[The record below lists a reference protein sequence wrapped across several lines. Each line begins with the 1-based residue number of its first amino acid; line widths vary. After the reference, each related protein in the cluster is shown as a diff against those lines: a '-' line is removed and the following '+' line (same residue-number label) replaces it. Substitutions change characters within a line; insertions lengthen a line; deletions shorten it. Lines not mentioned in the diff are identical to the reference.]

1 MIDGQAYILTSS
13 QISSEPGSVIA
24 QLAAQSPTGSFDLG
38 GIDRRL
44 VPLWLDWLAG
54 ARSIPYKA
62 TRGMSLPQ
70 TLAGLL
76 ADARTLRIDSL
87 AAELEA
93 RGVTMAMGRGY
104 AGPPRGR
111 GGMAIGG
118 RGRGRGGPPGLVSAQ
133 PPPAFDNN
141 SFPSLG
147 SRQAVT
153 APPPAPAPAPRGWA
167 GGAEPLPE
175 VPAAAPAEPWK
186 ATEWGAR
193 PTPEA
198 MLVAKVGG
206 IELGAAVG
214 ALPDAT
220 TPRILNGRGRAP
232 VPTTRVV
239 GRNSLSSSTSSKF
252 ESRYARVR
260 ERYECRSD
268 VVATPH
274 LERRVGIAVAA
285 RDGRRLD
292 RDARRLLAAQQA
304 HAAAVPDGRR
314 R

>member
-1 MIDGQAYILTSS
+1 MQAMIDGQAYLLTST
-13 QISSEPGSVIA
+13 QVSSEPGSVIA
-24 QLAAQSPTGSFDLG
+24 QLAAQSTTGSFELG

-44 VPLWLDWLAG
+44 APLWLDWLAG

-93 RGVTMAMGRGY
+93 RGVTLAMGRGY

-111 GGMAIGG
+111 GGPAMGG
-118 RGRGRGGPPGLVSAQ
+118 RGRGRGGAPGLVPVQ
-133 PPPAFDNN
+133 RPPPSFDAN

-175 VPAAAPAEPWK
+175 VPAAVPTDAWK

-206 IELGAAVG
+206 MELGAAVG
-214 ALPDAT
+214 ALPDAAA
-220 TPRILNGRGRAP
+220 PRALSGRGRP
-232 VPTTRVV
+232 SVPTTRVG
-239 GRNSLSSSTSSKF
+239 GRTSLGSSTSKY
-252 ESRYARVR
+252 ESRYANVCPR
-260 ERYECRSD
+260 
-268 VVATPH
+268 
-274 LERRVGIAVAA
+274 
-285 RDGRRLD
+285 
-292 RDARRLLAAQQA
+292 
-304 HAAAVPDGRR
+304 
-314 R
+314 